1 MPPSLVS
8 TRRPS
13 RRWLVLL
20 RRHPSALL
28 LLAQLACVLLYPFVE
43 QTHAGRIL
51 VGVFGVLILL
61 LALRMIGHTSARLWP
76 ALCLATAAVLLN
88 ALYIG
93 MGIERLLP
101 WQAVFEAAFYFYA
114 AGSLV
119 SYMLAD
125 QRATTDELYA
135 AGATLTLLVWAFTYL
150 LVLCQAWQPGAFGG
164 AVDRGAARAWTDL
177 MFLSFALFTSTG
189 IGDVVPLSPLA
200 RAVASLEMFA
210 GVMYLALVVSRLIGL
225 SVAQRRN

>member
-1 MPPSLVS
+1 MRASQTS
-8 TRRPS
+8 TRS
-13 RRWLVLL
+13 RSLRWRVLL

-43 QTHAGRIL
+43 QTHAARIL
-51 VGVFGVLILL
+51 VGAFGVLILL

-76 ALCLATAAVLLN
+76 GLCLAAAAVLLN

-93 MGIERLLP
+93 LGIGQLLP
-101 WQAVFEAAFYFYA
+101 WQAALEAAFYFYA

-135 AGATLTLLVWAFTYL
+135 AGATLTLLVWAFSYL

-164 AVDRGAARAWTDL
+164 AVDVGAPRAWTDL
-177 MFLSFALFTSTG
+177 VFLSFALFTSTG
-189 IGDVVPLSPLA
+189 IGDVIPLSPLA
-200 RAVASLEMFA
+200 RAIASLEMFT

-225 SVAQRRN
+225 SVAQRRD

>member
-1 MPPSLVS
+1 MAPPAESGQ
-8 TRRPS
+8 RRS
-13 RRWLVLL
+13 HRWEVLL

-28 LLAQLACVLLYPFVE
+28 LLAQLACVLLYPLVE
-43 QTHAGRIL
+43 QTHGARIL
-51 VGVFGVLILL
+51 VGAFGVLILL
-61 LALRMIGHTSARLWP
+61 LALRMIGHTKARLWP
-76 ALCLATAAVLLN
+76 ALCLAVAAVALN

-93 MGIERLLP
+93 LGIERLLP
-101 WQAVFEAAFYFYA
+101 WQAALEAAFYFYA

-135 AGATLTLLVWAFTYL
+135 AGATLTLLVWAFSYL

-164 AVDRGAARAWTDL
+164 SVDVGAPRAWTDL
-177 MFLSFALFTSTG
+177 VFLSFALFTSTG
-189 IGDVVPLSPLA
+189 IGDVIPLSPLA
-200 RAVASLEMFA
+200 RAIASLEMFT

-225 SVAQRRN
+225 SVAQRRD

>member
-1 MPPSLVS
+1 MASPSPFTTRS
-8 TRRPS
+8 TRR
-13 RRWLVLL
+13 WWILL

-28 LLAQLACVLLYPFVE
+28 LLAQLACVMLYPFVE
-43 QTHAGRIL
+43 ETHAARIL
-51 VGVFGVLILL
+51 VGAFGVLILL

-76 ALCLATAAVLLN
+76 GVVLAAAAVVLST
-88 ALYIG
+88 LYIG
-93 MGIERLLP
+93 FGIERLLP
-101 WQAVFEAAFYFYA
+101 WQAALEAVFYFYA

-164 AVDRGAARAWTDL
+164 AVDIGAPRAWTDL

-189 IGDVVPLSPLA
+189 IGDVIPLSPLA

-225 SVAQRRN
+225 SVAQRRD

>member
-1 MPPSLVS
+1 MPSSPTP
-8 TRRPS
+8 TRRS
-13 RRWLVLL
+13 ARRWWFLF

-28 LLAQLACVLLYPFVE
+28 LVAQLACVLAYPFVE
-43 QTHAGRIL
+43 QTHAARIL

-76 ALCLATAAVLLN
+76 GLVLATAAVVLN

-93 MGIERLLP
+93 LDLERLQP
-101 WQAVFEAAFYFYA
+101 WQAALEAAFYFYA

-125 QRATTDELYA
+125 ERATTDELYA

-150 LVLCQAWQPGAFGG
+150 LVLCQAWQPGAFAGSVDAG
-164 AVDRGAARAWTDL
+164 APRAWTDL

-189 IGDVVPLSPLA
+189 IGDVTPISPLA
-200 RAVASLEMFA
+200 RAVANLEMFT

-225 SVAQRRN
+225 SVAQRRD